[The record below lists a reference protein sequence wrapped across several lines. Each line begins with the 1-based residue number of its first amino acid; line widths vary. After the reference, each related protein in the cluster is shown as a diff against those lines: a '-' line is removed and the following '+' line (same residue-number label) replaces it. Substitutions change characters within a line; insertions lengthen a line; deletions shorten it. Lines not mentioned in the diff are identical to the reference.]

1 MLESRSRNRRVAE
14 EQQDK
19 LHRLQAQRDRAEQAS
34 LEHPYL
40 LPIFSCDRAEQ
51 EFYGASVERVR
62 RSKSVQGA
70 AAQAAVT
77 P

>member
-1 MLESRSRNRRVAE
+1 MLESRSRNRRIAE

-19 LHRLQAQRDRAEQAS
+19 LHRLQAQRE
-34 LEHPYL
+34 
-40 LPIFSCDRAEQ
+40 RAEQ
-51 EFYGASVERVR
+51 EFYGANVERVR

-70 AAQAAVT
+70 AAQASVT